1 MQSCQT
7 RSGRM
12 TAGDLLINADDM
24 LSGLPRSFEGDSGTV
39 SGGVIMDLCVPVMA
53 NGASSTSR
61 GSIASSA
68 GTTAPLDDP
77 PGEYGAHPGA
87 AFSPPS
93 GLAGPPG
100 VLAAAAAAPGAA
112 ARCAS
117 SRCFIVSSRT
127 GGCSRMSIAVMT
139 VLSPCTKNVNENEA

>member
-12 TAGDLLINADDM
+12 TAGDLLISADDM
-24 LSGLPRSFEGDSGTV
+24 LSGLPRSFDGDSGTLCPV
-39 SGGVIMDLCVPVMA
+39 SVPVMA

-68 GTTAPLDDP
+68 GTTALLDDP
-77 PGEYGAHPGA
+77 PGEPGAHPGA
-87 AFSPPS
+87 PFSPPS
-93 GLAGPPG
+93 GLAGPPV
-100 VLAAAAAAPGAA
+100 VLAAAAAAAAAPGAA